1 MLVTFHS
8 KAAAQITY
16 FGEIAATLLKLM
28 GQSGTLPGALLAADV
43 PAAIIR
49 LQQGLAAPAPL
60 PQGGD
65 SDQPGASDRDTAPP
79 LQLQLRAYPLL
90 QMLSAAERQG
100 HAVTWEKGGPSV

>member
-16 FGEIAATLLKLM
+16 FGDIAATLLKLM
-28 GQSGTLPGALLAADV
+28 GQSGTLPGALLTADV

-49 LQQGLAAPAPL
+49 LQQELAASAPL
-60 PQGGD
+60 QQGGH
-65 SDQPGASDRDTAPP
+65 SDQPDATDRDAALP

-90 QMLSAAERQG
+90 QMLSAAARQG
-100 HAVTWEKGGPSV
+100 HAVTWEKGGPPV